1 MFAEPPNWVQRSSF
15 KHPVLYAHPSC
26 FSPLSQASVRGMKDT
41 VKSILENSR
50 RQQRRKLNMQNKR
63 KRKNSNGDNKNNKH
77 NEDIDILIGN
87 HTNEEMEVIV
97 DEGYQKGKELPTNI
111 NITPLQIASSEY
123 IGTSLQ
129 KYLIIVEYLV
139 SYGANI
145 HAASWFTSKP
155 RPEDQQELDAVNAQ
169 IRATGIV
176 KQKCIKKIKQL
187 EQKTY
192 NQFSDQNERLSDVKM
207 IAKLQTQTIRLTAR
221 QKQLIDAQLRLK
233 DRCTIKKM
241 VNDSPY
247 VMALK
252 QRQKCNDTALIEA
265 MVKGSLII
273 KKSIVKAKGVGN
285 ILTDE
290 IIQVIVEYCNG
301 LSLKLWD
308 V

>member
-1 MFAEPPNWVQRSSF
+1 
-15 KHPVLYAHPSC
+15 
-26 FSPLSQASVRGMKDT
+26 MKDT

-50 RQQRRKLNMQNKR
+50 QQQRRKLN
-63 KRKNSNGDNKNNKH
+63 
-77 NEDIDILIGN
+77 EDINNILIGN
-87 HTNEEMEVIV
+87 HNNEEMQVIV
-97 DEGYQKGKELPTNI
+97 DDGYQKGKELPTNI
-111 NITPLQIASSEY
+111 NITPLQIATSEY
-123 IGTSLQ
+123 IGTSLA
-129 KYLIIVEYLV
+129 KYLTIVECLV

-145 HAASWFTSKP
+145 HCASWFTSKP

-176 KQKCIKKIKQL
+176 KQKCLKKINDL
-187 EQKTY
+187 EQKPY

-207 IAKLQTQTIRLTAR
+207 IEKLQTQTIRLGAR
-221 QKQLIDAQLRLK
+221 QRQLIEAQIRLK

-265 MVKGSLII
+265 MVKGSLVI

-285 ILTDE
+285 ILTEE